1 MIFKEINKMIIKN
14 LWIISKFGLCYYNYQ
29 AQHSDYQI
37 DDNLFSGFVA
47 GLSNFAESLS
57 SDHKSVEY
65 LKLGDDE
72 LYFEII
78 DEIIV
83 ASILTGGFEKLESFS
98 VKLMLQFIGTKFL
111 EKHQN
116 KVEDLLFD
124 WNKGVEG
131 FTEEITSFL
140 KDDELIEDIKREQFQ
155 NHFMGA
161 ISGEFPLESLYWKGI
176 QLFTGQ
182 SQEALKDSIKKI
194 SDLKDVVATIIDD
207 DIVEGKIQ
215 DMLHRLQRDL
225 QTKVMN
231 HGERK
236 LIILSKKN
244 HNWEM
249 LNKILPAR
257 EIYPI
262 YCPNMENLEQIIEK
276 WDASTFYDILVIDS
290 TITTK
295 EIRKLYSM
303 NMKEGAKVI
312 VVVKKIPIA
321 PRGRLI
327 QKRAISF
334 IVQENMEEIDRNSPF
349 VEYLS
354 TLIINGSQP

>member
-1 MIFKEINKMIIKN
+1 MIIKN

-29 AQHSDYQI
+29 AAHSDYQI

-47 GLSNFAESLS
+47 GLSTFAESLS
-57 SDHKSVEY
+57 SEHKSVEY
-65 LKLGDDE
+65 LKLGEDE

-83 ASILTGGFEKLESFS
+83 ASILTSGFETLEPFT
-98 VKLMLQFIGTKFL
+98 VKLTLQFIGTKFL

-124 WNKGVEG
+124 WNQGVKG
-131 FTEEITSFL
+131 FTKEITTFL
-140 KDDELIEDIKREQFQ
+140 KDDELLEDIRREQFQ
-155 NHFMGA
+155 NLFMGA
-161 ISGEFPLESLYWKGI
+161 ISGDFPLESLYWKGI
-176 QLFTGQ
+176 QLFANQ
-182 SQEALKDSIKKI
+182 NQEALKETIRKI
-194 SDLKDVVATIIDD
+194 SDLKDVVTTIINDD
-207 DIVEGKIQ
+207 LVEGKIQ

-225 QTKVMN
+225 QTKVLN
-231 HGERK
+231 QGKRK

-244 HNWEM
+244 LNWET

-257 EIYPI
+257 EIYPV
-262 YCPNMENLEQIIEK
+262 YCPNIETLEQMIET
-276 WDASTFYDILVIDS
+276 WNEPTSYDILVIDS

-303 NMKEGAKVI
+303 NMRESTKVI
-312 VVVKKIPIA
+312 VVVKKIPRA

-334 IVQENMEEIDRNSPF
+334 IVQDMEGIDRNSPF
-349 VEYLS
+349 IEYLS
-354 TLIINGSQP
+354 SFIINGHQQ

>member
-1 MIFKEINKMIIKN
+1 MIIKN

-47 GLSNFAESLS
+47 GLSTFAESLS
-57 SDHKSVEY
+57 SAQKSVEY
-65 LKLGDDE
+65 LKLGEDE

-78 DEIIV
+78 DDIIV
-83 ASILTGGFEKLESFS
+83 ASIVTGGLEKLEPFS
-98 VKLMLQFIGTKFL
+98 VKIMLQFIGTKFL

-124 WNKGVEG
+124 WNKGVKG
-131 FTEEITSFL
+131 FTEEIDTFL
-140 KDDELIEDIKREQFQ
+140 RDDELLDDIKREQFQ
-155 NHFMGA
+155 NLFMGA
-161 ISGEFPLESLYWKGI
+161 ISGDFPLESLYWKGI
-176 QLFTGQ
+176 QLFAEQ
-182 SQEALKDSIKKI
+182 SQESMKESLKKI
-194 SDLKDVVATIIDD
+194 SDLKDVITTIINDD
-207 DIVEGKIQ
+207 LLEGKIHN
-215 DMLHRLQRDL
+215 MLHRLQRDL
-225 QTKVMN
+225 QAKIL
-231 HGERK
+231 GQGQRK

-244 HNWEM
+244 HNWET

-262 YCPNMENLEQIIEK
+262 YCPNIETLEQMIET
-276 WDASTFYDILVIDS
+276 WIEPASYDILVIDS

-303 NMKEGAKVI
+303 NMREGTKVI
-312 VVVKKIPIA
+312 AVVKKIPRA

-327 QKRAISF
+327 QKRSISF
-334 IVQENMEEIDRNSPF
+334 IVQDNMEEIDRNSPF
-349 VEYLS
+349 IEYLS
-354 TLIINGSQP
+354 TCLINGSQM